1 MIGSNAY
8 RKLTVFKTYFNNIYM
23 ETQPKDIEKYQG
35 NYSQEDLWEKLRKM
49 AKKAGKEVVL
59 KVLQLYYVLMDK
71 NTLTKYKAII
81 IGALGYFILPIDLI
95 PDLLPGMGFADDLAA
110 LTAVLLTVNDCLT
123 PEIKKKAEEKMGE
136 FFG

>member
-1 MIGSNAY
+1 MD
-8 RKLTVFKTYFNNIYM
+8 
-23 ETQPKDIEKYQG
+23 PKDLEKYQD
-35 NYSQEDLWEKLRKM
+35 NYSQEDLWDKLRKM

-71 NTLTKYKAII
+71 NTPTKYKALI

-123 PEIKKKAEEKMGE
+123 PEIKQKAEDKMKE
-136 FFG
+136 FLR